1 MTPQKVTT
9 PIILYPILLGLCF
22 VVPYTGS
29 AFTISELIVRV
40 LYLIF
45 FGVLVYAMYICSRT
59 RPFYIL
65 VRRIWKICK
74 SVMTYC
80 FNRIGSFL
88 SSKATV
94 MSELTI
100 SLQKSLSI
108 RPAPK
113 REHSSWLIGGSAKL
127 PSMKSRFHS
136 VKSRLLS
143 VATPMR
149 KECPEQD
156 VEEGSPVCT
165 AASSQSPSTAMTY
178 RRGDTKRTSTSSNF
192 SLPPRVGA
200 PMKMKHSTYV
210 KLDAELGRGASKT
223 VWLALDLGSQQK
235 VAWGVVHLA
244 HTSKKEHDRAVS
256 ELALLM
262 SNSPYRQKVE
272 KKRFE
277 KNSLEEGQKY
287 LVRLL
292 DMVSTE
298 THLHIIT
305 ELIKGGNLRRWSQT
319 TGFYPDGR
327 PCTEKDAKNLMKVV
341 TDISHGL
348 AWLHHRNIIHRDV
361 RPENILINTDSTATR
376 IENAVLADMG
386 LFAFSPS
393 VLSEKISIAGRD
405 EYLAPEIVK
414 QMIFDDTAMGVFDV
428 TFSANYSDKVDVWML
443 GLSIAEIPSNKLPC
457 VNIHRCNSFEQY
469 TEALSYRIRE
479 YTDKL
484 NLGDHELITFFDNAL
499 RIHPDVRWSSL
510 KCWKIGEHLCS
521 DDDSMS
527 SGARLSR
534 WRIHIIR

>member
-1 MTPQKVTT
+1 MAPLKVTV
-9 PIILYPILLGLCF
+9 PVVVYPILLGLLL
-22 VVPYTGS
+22 VVTPYTGS
-29 AFTISELIVRV
+29 PFTIGDIGWRILYMAYVLI
-40 LYLIF
+40 LIY
-45 FGVLVYAMYICSRT
+45 VLVVCSKTRT
-59 RPFYIL
+59 FHTL
-65 VRRIWKICK
+65 VRRLCK
-74 SVMTYC
+74 VC
-80 FNRIGSFL
+80 PPPRVLDRLGRL
-88 SSKATV
+88 KV
-94 MSELTI
+94 MSGLRN
-100 SLQKSLSI
+100 SLQNLSM
-108 RPAPK
+108 RP
-113 REHSSWLIGGSAKL
+113 
-127 PSMKSRFHS
+127 
-136 VKSRLLS
+136 

-149 KECPEQD
+149 RDGAADLD
-156 VEEGSPVCT
+156 VEEGSPVCMSSMNKYPT
-165 AASSQSPSTAMTY
+165 ATSLSTSEPSYARQDSQ
-178 RRGDTKRTSTSSNF
+178 KRTSLSSNS

-210 KLDAELGRGASKT
+210 KLDNELGRGASKT

-262 SNSPYRQKVE
+262 SHSPYRQKVE

-305 ELIKGGNLRRWSQT
+305 ELIKGGNFRRWSQT
-319 TGFYPDGR
+319 AGFYPDGR
-327 PCTEKDAKNLMKVV
+327 PCTAKDATNLMKVV

-361 RPENILINTDSTATR
+361 RPENILINTDSSASR

-414 QMIFDDTAMGVFDV
+414 QMVFDDTAMGIFDV
-428 TFSANYSDKVDVWML
+428 TFTANYSDKVDVWML
-443 GLSIAEIPSNKLPC
+443 GLSIAEIPSNRLPC

-469 TEALSYRIRE
+469 TEALAQRIRE
-479 YTDKL
+479 YTDNL
-484 NLGDHELITFFDNAL
+484 NLGDNELVNFFDNAL
-499 RIHPDVRWSSL
+499 RINPETRWSSVM
-510 KCWKIGEHLCS
+510 CWKTGGGLGET
-521 DDDSMS
+521 DSRGS
-527 SGARLSR
+527 HRTSR
-534 WRIHIIR
+534 MTDVSLPF

>member
-1 MTPQKVTT
+1 MANLKVTE
-9 PIILYPILLGLCF
+9 PIFVYPILLGLF
-22 VVPYTGS
+22 LVVPYTG
-29 AFTISELIVRV
+29 APFTISDLGWRI
-40 LYLIF
+40 LYLIYV
-45 FGVLVYAMYICSRT
+45 GILVYAIFICSKTRT
-59 RPFYIL
+59 FHTL

-74 SVMTYC
+74 GLAAYC
-80 FNRIGSFL
+80 LGRIRSFL

-94 MSELTI
+94 MSELKI
-100 SLQKSLSI
+100 SLQSLTI
-108 RPAPK
+108 RP
-113 REHSSWLIGGSAKL
+113 
-127 PSMKSRFHS
+127 
-136 VKSRLLS
+136 

-149 KECPEQD
+149 KDAPEQD
-156 VEEGSPVCT
+156 VEEGSPVCMS
-165 AASSQSPSTAMTY
+165 AQSSVNTDTTY
-178 RRGDTKRTSTSSNF
+178 RRQNSQKRTSVSSNF
-192 SLPPRVGA
+192 SLPPQVGA

-210 KLDAELGRGASKT
+210 KLDVELGRGASKT

-327 PCTEKDAKNLMKVV
+327 PCTKKDAKNLMKVV

-361 RPENILINTDSTATR
+361 RPENILINTDSSASR

-414 QMIFDDTAMGVFDV
+414 QMVFDDTAMGIFDV
-428 TFSANYSDKVDVWML
+428 TFTANYSDKVDVWML
-443 GLSIAEIPSNKLPC
+443 GLSIAEIPSNRLPC
-457 VNIHRCNSFEQY
+457 VNIHRCNSF
-469 TEALSYRIRE
+469 
-479 YTDKL
+479 
-484 NLGDHELITFFDNAL
+484 
-499 RIHPDVRWSSL
+499 
-510 KCWKIGEHLCS
+510 
-521 DDDSMS
+521 
-527 SGARLSR
+527 
-534 WRIHIIR
+534 

>member
-1 MTPQKVTT
+1 
-9 PIILYPILLGLCF
+9 L
-22 VVPYTGS
+22 S
-29 AFTISELIVRV
+29 NSEPS
-40 LYLIF
+40 
-45 FGVLVYAMYICSRT
+45 YAR
-59 RPFYIL
+59 
-65 VRRIWKICK
+65 
-74 SVMTYC
+74 
-80 FNRIGSFL
+80 
-88 SSKATV
+88 
-94 MSELTI
+94 
-100 SLQKSLSI
+100 
-108 RPAPK
+108 
-113 REHSSWLIGGSAKL
+113 
-127 PSMKSRFHS
+127 
-136 VKSRLLS
+136 
-143 VATPMR
+143 
-149 KECPEQD
+149 QD
-156 VEEGSPVCT
+156 
-165 AASSQSPSTAMTY
+165 SQ
-178 RRGDTKRTSTSSNF
+178 KRTSLSSNS

-210 KLDAELGRGASKT
+210 KLDNELGRGASKT

-262 SNSPYRQKVE
+262 SHSPYRQKVE

-305 ELIKGGNLRRWSQT
+305 ELIKGGNFRRWSQT
-319 TGFYPDGR
+319 AGFYPDGR
-327 PCTEKDAKNLMKVV
+327 PCTAKDATNLMKVV

-361 RPENILINTDSTATR
+361 RPENILINTDSSASR

-414 QMIFDDTAMGVFDV
+414 QMVFDDTAMGIFDV
-428 TFSANYSDKVDVWML
+428 TFTANYSDKVDVWML
-443 GLSIAEIPSNKLPC
+443 GLSIAEIPSNRLPC

-469 TEALSYRIRE
+469 TEALAQRIRE
-479 YTDKL
+479 YTDNL
-484 NLGDHELITFFDNAL
+484 NLGDNELVNFFDNAL
-499 RIHPDVRWSSL
+499 RINPETRWSSVM
-510 KCWKIGEHLCS
+510 CWKTGGGLGET
-521 DDDSMS
+521 DSRGS
-527 SGARLSR
+527 HRTSR
-534 WRIHIIR
+534 MTDVSLPF